1 MARPTVAEI
10 RLSALRHNVHAIR
23 ALLPQ
28 GVGLLGIVKAN
39 AYGHGALPVAR
50 TLEADGVRM
59 LGVATVEEGVELR
72 KGGIRL
78 PVVVLG
84 GVDPPQAAEAHAHD
98 LSVTLFDRGQIGYLA
113 RAAEARGRPF
123 PVHVKVD
130 TGMGRLGLLPPDA
143 MEAAGQIASTP
154 ALRLE
159 GWMTHLS
166 SADGSAAEDREY
178 TAAQLAIFRGM
189 LPAVRKAFGTAVAVH
204 ALNSAGIFRYGDE
217 PFDLVRP
224 GISLYGC
231 SPLPPGGPAQDLR
244 PVMRVL
250 SKVMSLKELPAGHA
264 VSYNRRFRC
273 DGARRIAVI
282 PIGYADGYRRALT
295 GHARMS
301 VAGHPVPVVGTV
313 CMDHSMIDVTGVP
326 GVEIGTDVEVMG
338 EASMGA
344 EEMAHVCGT
353 IPYEILVQVGPRIPR
368 VTVD

>member
-50 TLEADGVRM
+50 ALEADGVRM

-113 RAAEARGRPF
+113 RAAEAGGRPF

-130 TGMGRLGLLPPDA
+130 TGMGRLGLLPRDA

-178 TAAQLAIFRGM
+178 TAAQLAIFRGT
-189 LPAVRKAFGTAVAVH
+189 LPAMRKAFGTAVAVH

-231 SPLPPGGPAQDLR
+231 SPLPPGGPSQDLR

-344 EEMAHVCGT
+344 EEMARVCGT

-368 VTVD
+368 ATVD